1 MSLSFHDVLPLH
13 LADIT
18 FPSGTRCGVRRVKSL
33 RSGAVCHPTGLI
45 LFETGI
51 GSGSELVDGPNEIS
65 RRDIDVALGAH
76 GHGLSDV
83 RIIVNSHLHFDHCGN
98 NLRFPGVPIY
108 VQTAEYDAAHQP
120 HNNVP
125 KRIDFDGA
133 EYVVING
140 DGRVAVAYACC
151 PRRVTHQVTNRWCS
165 IPRTAWWRSQAK
177 RSTPR
182 PSTSTYKPR
191 APCPATTRHPI
202 QSDTSPRPLG

>member
-18 FPSGTRCGVRRVKSL
+18 FPEWHPL
-33 RSGAVCHPTGLI
+33 RGQTGEVLAFALRHPTGLI

-51 GSGSELVDGPNEIS
+51 GSGSELVDQLYEIS

-120 HNNVP
+120 QYTVP
-125 KRIDFDGA
+125 EWIDFDGA

-140 DGRVAVAYACC
+140 DGRVARAAYGCC
-151 PRRVTHQVTNRWCS
+151 PRRVTHQVTNPWCS
-165 IPRTAWWRSQAK
+165 IPRTASWRSQAK